1 MTPQDCRERE
11 VRIEQPRVHSP
22 AGMTPTQAAVFL
34 EEYAARLDRGGQELW
49 HGEASPARKDA
60 VAFRELAAQ
69 IRQMT
74 RGVRFH
80 SRNIALLERHA
91 AQLRRINEP
100 LMRRDVVETTRQEAI
115 FAVGSAAQLEQIST
129 WISRMTGEW

>member
-1 MTPQDCRERE
+1 
-11 VRIEQPRVHSP
+11 
-22 AGMTPTQAAVFL
+22 MTPTLAAVFL
-34 EEYAARLDRGGQELW
+34 EEYAARLDRGGHELW
-49 HGEASPARKDA
+49 HGESTPARRDA

-69 IRQMT
+69 IRHMA

-100 LMRRDVVETTRQEAI
+100 LMRREIAEATRQQAI
-115 FAVGSAAQLEQIST
+115 LAVGSAVQLEQIST

>member
-1 MTPQDCRERE
+1 
-11 VRIEQPRVHSP
+11 
-22 AGMTPTQAAVFL
+22 MTPTLAAVFL

-49 HGEASPARKDA
+49 HGESTPAPKDA
-60 VAFRELAAQ
+60 VAFGELAAQ
-69 IRQMT
+69 IRQMA

-80 SRNIALLERHA
+80 PRNIVLLERHA

-100 LMRRDVVETTRQEAI
+100 LMRRDVAEATRQDAI
-115 FAVGSAAQLEQIST
+115 LAVGFAAQLEHISS

>member
-1 MTPQDCRERE
+1 
-11 VRIEQPRVHSP
+11 
-22 AGMTPTQAAVFL
+22 MTPTLAAVFL

-49 HGEASPARKDA
+49 HGELSPARRDT

-69 IRQMT
+69 IRHMA

-100 LMRRDVVETTRQEAI
+100 LMRRDVAEALRQAAI
-115 FAVGSAAQLEQIST
+115 FAVGVAAQLEQVST
-129 WISRMTGEW
+129 WISKMTAEW

>member
-1 MTPQDCRERE
+1 
-11 VRIEQPRVHSP
+11 
-22 AGMTPTQAAVFL
+22 MTPTQAAVFL
-34 EEYAARLDRGGQELW
+34 EDYAGRLDRGGQELW
-49 HGEASPARKDA
+49 HGETTPARRDS

-69 IRQMT
+69 IRHME
-74 RGVRFH
+74 RGAKFH

-100 LMRRDVVETTRQEAI
+100 LMRREVAEATRREAI
-115 FAVGSAAQLEQIST
+115 LAVGSAAQLEHIST

>member
-1 MTPQDCRERE
+1 
-11 VRIEQPRVHSP
+11 
-22 AGMTPTQAAVFL
+22 MTPTLAAVFL

-49 HGEASPARKDA
+49 HGATSPARRDA
-60 VAFRELAAQ
+60 AAFRELAAQ
-69 IRQMT
+69 VRHMA

-80 SRNIALLERHA
+80 SRNIVLLERHA

-100 LMRRDVVETTRQEAI
+100 LMRRDVAEATRREAI
-115 FAVGSAAQLEQIST
+115 LAVGSAAQLEQIST